1 MCSGLIFW
9 FHLAI
14 YSILESFGLIFE
26 VFFVF
31 FKFVVEHNVFFEI
44 VFVIEEERVFDYVGE
59 GHSFFAINHK
69 DSFEKILQF
78 VLLLFKLVFLAE
90 GCQQTERW
98 VGASAL
104 NLSFH
109 VMT

>member
-1 MCSGLIFW
+1 M
-9 FHLAI
+9 
-14 YSILESFGLIFE
+14 
-26 VFFVF
+26 
-31 FKFVVEHNVFFEI
+31 
-44 VFVIEEERVFDYVGE
+44 FDYVGE

-109 VMT
+109 VMTFERVFCKEHEIKEHSERPDID